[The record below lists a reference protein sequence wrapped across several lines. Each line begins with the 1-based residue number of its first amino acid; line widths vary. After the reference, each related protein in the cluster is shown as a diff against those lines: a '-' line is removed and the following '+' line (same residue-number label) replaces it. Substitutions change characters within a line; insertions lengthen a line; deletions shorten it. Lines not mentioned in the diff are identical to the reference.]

1 MGKENPKMS
10 DSEEYQTEDSA
21 KRRRKINNKAE
32 GFEYK
37 KTVRTPAKITTSE
50 DKLDLMMEMIA
61 EIKRD
66 MEEIQLENRQL
77 QEEIDVLKEENENL
91 RKLKQKYR

>member
-1 MGKENPKMS
+1 M
-10 DSEEYQTEDSA
+10 YQTEDSA

-50 DKLDLMMEMIA
+50 DKLDLLMMEMIA

-91 RKLKQKYR
+91 RKLKHKYR